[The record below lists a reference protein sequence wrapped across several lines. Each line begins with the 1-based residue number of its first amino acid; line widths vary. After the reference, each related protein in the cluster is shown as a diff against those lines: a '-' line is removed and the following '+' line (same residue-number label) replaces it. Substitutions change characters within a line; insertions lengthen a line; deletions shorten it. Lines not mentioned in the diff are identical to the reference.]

1 MFFLTWENKP
11 QYFSLFIIVIDVTIV
26 IVNYRVKYFLE
37 QTLRSVKE
45 AISGLQAEVYVI
57 DNNSGDD
64 SIEHSRALF
73 PWVKFIENK
82 KNVGFARANNQG
94 IVAAQ
99 GEFTLILNPDTIIST
114 ESLCRP
120 IAWMREHSDCGAVG
134 VRMVDGNGTF
144 LPESKRAFTT
154 PWVSFCK
161 IFGLSKLFPNS
172 PTFAKYHLRYL
183 NDREAHKV
191 DILSGA
197 FMLCRTQLLQQVG
210 GFDED
215 FFMYGEDIDLCYRMY
230 KTGMNNW
237 YLPVEII
244 HYKGESTKKDSM
256 RYVRVFYE
264 AMLIFY
270 RKHYPRYSWIGYPI
284 VQLGVAVRASM
295 AMLKRAFKR
304 ILPTKSPHPTNNA
317 PWVILSDNHA
327 RVTMATGLNHFK
339 MAIPAEGPA
348 QVLIDD
354 ATYSYSEIIHIISS
368 NSRKGVEF
376 HIYSAANELII
387 SPKMSQA

>member
-1 MFFLTWENKP
+1 MP
-11 QYFSLFIIVIDVTIV
+11 IFSLFHIVIDITIV

-37 QTLRSVKE
+37 QTLRSVQE
-45 AISGLQAEVYVI
+45 AINGLQAEVFVI

-64 SIEHSRALF
+64 SIEHSKRLF
-73 PWVKFIENK
+73 PWVKFVENK

-99 GEFTLILNPDTIIST
+99 GEFTLILNPDTVITRDSVHK
-114 ESLCRP
+114 P
-120 IAWMREHSDCGAVG
+120 IEWMREHPDCGAVG
-134 VRMVDGNGTF
+134 VRMVDGNGVF
-144 LPESKRAFTT
+144 LPESKRAFPT
-154 PWVSFCK
+154 PWASFCK
-161 IFGLSKLFPNS
+161 IFGLSKLFPYS
-172 PTFAKYHLRYL
+172 PVFAKYHLRYL
-183 NDREAHKV
+183 SDREPHQV

-197 FMLCRTQLLQQVG
+197 FMLCRTLLLQQVG

-215 FFMYGEDIDLCYRMY
+215 FFMYGEDIDLSYRLV
-230 KTGMNNW
+230 KAGKHNW

-270 RKHYPRYSWIGYPI
+270 RKHYPRFSWIGYPI

-295 AMLKRAFKR
+295 AMLKRIIQR
-304 ILPTKSPHPTNNA
+304 ILPNKSPHPTNNA
-317 PWVILSDNHA
+317 PWVILSDNRA

-339 MAIPAEGPA
+339 TAIPQEGPA

-354 ATYSYSEIIHIISS
+354 ATHSYSDIVNIIAT
-368 NSRKGVEF
+368 NARKGVEF
-376 HIYSAANELII
+376 HIFSAANELII
-387 SPKMSQA
+387 TPKMSQA

>member
-1 MFFLTWENKP
+1 MP
-11 QYFSLFIIVIDVTIV
+11 IFSLFHIVIDITIV

-37 QTLRSVKE
+37 QTLRSVQE
-45 AISGLQAEVYVI
+45 AINGLQAEVYVI

-64 SIEHSRALF
+64 SIEHSKRLF
-73 PWVKFIENK
+73 PWVKFVENK

-99 GEFTLILNPDTIIST
+99 GEFTLILNPDTVITRDSVHK
-114 ESLCRP
+114 P
-120 IAWMREHSDCGAVG
+120 IEWMREHPDCGAVG
-134 VRMVDGNGTF
+134 VRMVDGNGVF
-144 LPESKRAFTT
+144 LPESKRAFPT
-154 PWVSFCK
+154 PWASFCK
-161 IFGLSKLFPNS
+161 IFGLSKLFPYS
-172 PTFAKYHLRYL
+172 PVFAKYHLRYL
-183 NDREAHKV
+183 SDREPHQV

-197 FMLCRTQLLQQVG
+197 FMLCRTLLLHQVG

-215 FFMYGEDIDLCYRMY
+215 FFMYGEDIDLSYRLV
-230 KTGMNNW
+230 KAGKHNW

-270 RKHYPRYSWIGYPI
+270 RKHYPRFSWIGYPI

-295 AMLKRAFKR
+295 AMLKRIVQR
-304 ILPTKSPHPTNNA
+304 ILPNKSPHPTNNA
-317 PWVILSDNHA
+317 PWVILSDNRA

-339 MAIPAEGPA
+339 TAIPQEGPA

-354 ATYSYSEIIHIISS
+354 ATHSYSDIVNIIAT
-368 NSRKGVEF
+368 NARKGVEF
-376 HIYSAANELII
+376 HIFSAANELII
-387 SPKMSQA
+387 TPKMSQA

>member
-1 MFFLTWENKP
+1 MNG
-11 QYFSLFIIVIDVTIV
+11 IDITIV

-37 QTLRSVKE
+37 QTLRSVGE
-45 AISGLQAEVYVI
+45 ALQGLRGEVYVI

-64 SIEHSRALF
+64 SIEHSRQLF
-73 PWVKFIENK
+73 PWVKFVENK
-82 KNVGFARANNQG
+82 KNVGFSRANNQG

-99 GEFTLILNPDTIIST
+99 GEFTLILNPDTIIT
-114 ESLCRP
+114 AESLKQP
-120 IAWMREHSDCGAVG
+120 IAWMRDHPDCGAVG
-134 VRMVDGNGTF
+134 VRMLDGNGVF
-144 LPESKRAFTT
+144 LPESKRAFPT

-172 PTFAKYHLRYL
+172 PWFAKYHLRYL
-183 NDREAHKV
+183 SDNEPHQI

-197 FMLCRTQLLQQVG
+197 FMMCRTPLLQEVG

-215 FFMYGEDIDLCYRMY
+215 FFMYGEDIDLSYRLHLAG
-230 KTGMNNW
+230 KNNW
-237 YLPVEII
+237 YLPVQII

-270 RKHYPRYSWIGYPI
+270 RKHYPRYSWIGYPL

-295 AMLKRAFKR
+295 ALVKRGAKR

-317 PWVILSDNHA
+317 PWVILSDN
-327 RVTMATGLNHFK
+327 RPQVTMATGLNHFK
-339 MAIPAEGPA
+339 NGIPDSGPA

-354 ATYSYSEIIHIISS
+354 ATYSYSEIVSLISQH
-368 NSRKGVEF
+368 SRQGVEF
-376 HIYSAANELII
+376 HIFSSHNKLII
-387 SPKMSQA
+387 SPKMNHP

>member
-1 MFFLTWENKP
+1 MP
-11 QYFSLFIIVIDVTIV
+11 IFSLFHIVIDITIV

-37 QTLRSVKE
+37 QTLRSVQE
-45 AISGLQAEVYVI
+45 AVNGLQAEVYVI

-64 SIEHSRALF
+64 SIEHSKRLF
-73 PWVKFIENK
+73 PWVKFVENK

-99 GEFTLILNPDTIIST
+99 GEFTLILNPDTVITRDSVHK
-114 ESLCRP
+114 P
-120 IAWMREHSDCGAVG
+120 IEWMREHPDCGAVG
-134 VRMVDGNGTF
+134 VRMVDGNGVF
-144 LPESKRAFTT
+144 LPESKRAFPT
-154 PWVSFCK
+154 PWASFCK
-161 IFGLSKLFPNS
+161 IFGLSKLFPYS
-172 PTFAKYHLRYL
+172 PVFAKYHLRYL
-183 NDREAHKV
+183 SDREPHQV

-197 FMLCRTQLLQQVG
+197 FMLCRTLLLQQVG

-215 FFMYGEDIDLCYRMY
+215 FFMYGEDIDLSYRLV
-230 KTGMNNW
+230 KAGKHNW

-270 RKHYPRYSWIGYPI
+270 RKHYPRFSWIGYPI

-295 AMLKRAFKR
+295 AMLKRIIQR
-304 ILPTKSPHPTNNA
+304 ILPNKSPHPTNNA
-317 PWVILSDNHA
+317 PWVILSDNRA

-339 MAIPAEGPA
+339 TAIPQEGPA

-354 ATYSYSEIIHIISS
+354 ATHSYSDIVNIIAT
-368 NSRKGVEF
+368 NARKGVEF
-376 HIYSAANELII
+376 HIFSAANELII
-387 SPKMSQA
+387 TPKMSQA

>member
-1 MFFLTWENKP
+1 MP
-11 QYFSLFIIVIDVTIV
+11 IFSLFHIVIDITIV

-37 QTLRSVKE
+37 QTLRSVQE
-45 AISGLQAEVYVI
+45 AINGLQAEVYVI

-64 SIEHSRALF
+64 SIEHSKRLF
-73 PWVKFIENK
+73 PWVKYVENK

-99 GEFTLILNPDTIIST
+99 GEFTLILNPDTVITRDSVHK
-114 ESLCRP
+114 P
-120 IAWMREHSDCGAVG
+120 IEWMREHPDCGAVG
-134 VRMVDGNGTF
+134 VRMVDGNGVF
-144 LPESKRAFTT
+144 LPESKRAFPT
-154 PWVSFCK
+154 PWASFCK
-161 IFGLSKLFPNS
+161 IFGLSKLFPYS
-172 PTFAKYHLRYL
+172 PVFAKYHLRYL
-183 NDREAHKV
+183 SDREPHQV

-197 FMLCRTQLLQQVG
+197 FMLCRTLLLQQVG

-215 FFMYGEDIDLCYRMY
+215 FFMYGEDIDLSYRLV
-230 KTGMNNW
+230 KAGKHNW

-270 RKHYPRYSWIGYPI
+270 RKHYPRFSWIGYPI

-295 AMLKRAFKR
+295 AMLKRIIQR
-304 ILPTKSPHPTNNA
+304 ILPNKSPHPTNNA
-317 PWVILSDNHA
+317 PWVILSDNRA

-339 MAIPAEGPA
+339 TAIPQEGPA

-354 ATYSYSEIIHIISS
+354 ATHSYSDIVNIIAT
-368 NSRKGVEF
+368 NARKGVEF
-376 HIYSAANELII
+376 HIFSAANELII
-387 SPKMSQA
+387 TPKMSQA

>member
-1 MFFLTWENKP
+1 MP
-11 QYFSLFIIVIDVTIV
+11 IFSLFHIVIDITIV

-37 QTLRSVKE
+37 QTLRSVQE
-45 AISGLQAEVYVI
+45 AINGLQAEVYVI

-64 SIEHSRALF
+64 SIEHSKRLF
-73 PWVKFIENK
+73 PWVKFVENK

-99 GEFTLILNPDTIIST
+99 GEFTLILNPDTVITRDSVHK
-114 ESLCRP
+114 P
-120 IAWMREHSDCGAVG
+120 IEWMREHPDCGAVG
-134 VRMVDGNGTF
+134 VRMVDGNGVF
-144 LPESKRAFTT
+144 LPESKRAFPT
-154 PWVSFCK
+154 PWASFCK
-161 IFGLSKLFPNS
+161 IFGLSKLFPYS
-172 PTFAKYHLRYL
+172 PVFAKYHLRYL
-183 NDREAHKV
+183 SDREPHQV

-197 FMLCRTQLLQQVG
+197 FMLCRTLLLQQVG

-215 FFMYGEDIDLCYRMY
+215 FFMYGEDIDLSYRLV
-230 KTGMNNW
+230 KAGKHNW

-270 RKHYPRYSWIGYPI
+270 RKHYPRFSWIGYPI

-295 AMLKRAFKR
+295 AMLKRIIQR
-304 ILPTKSPHPTNNA
+304 ILPNKSPHPTNNA
-317 PWVILSDNHA
+317 PWVILSDNRA

-339 MAIPAEGPA
+339 TAIPQEGPA

-354 ATYSYSEIIHIISS
+354 ATHSYSDIVNIIAT
-368 NSRKGVEF
+368 NARKGVEF
-376 HIYSAANELII
+376 HIFSAANELII
-387 SPKMSQA
+387 TPKMSQA

>member
-1 MFFLTWENKP
+1 M
-11 QYFSLFIIVIDVTIV
+11 IDITIV
-26 IVNYRVKYFLE
+26 IVNYRVTYFLE
-37 QTLRSVKE
+37 QTLRSVQE
-45 AISGLQAEVYVI
+45 AIDGLQAEVFVI
-57 DNNSGDD
+57 DNNSADD
-64 SIEHSRALF
+64 SIEHSRQLF

-99 GEFTLILNPDTIIST
+99 GEFTLILNPDTVITRDSVH
-114 ESLCRP
+114 EP
-120 IAWMREHSDCGAVG
+120 IAWMHDHPECGAVG
-134 VRMVDGNGTF
+134 VRMVDGNGVF
-144 LPESKRAFTT
+144 LPESKRAFPT
-154 PWVSFCK
+154 PWASFCK
-161 IFGLSKLFPNS
+161 IFGLSRLFPNS

-183 NDREAHKV
+183 SDREPHQV

-215 FFMYGEDIDLCYRMY
+215 FFMYGEDIDLSYRMV
-230 KTGMNNW
+230 KAGMSNW
-237 YLPVEII
+237 FLPVEII

-284 VQLGVAVRASM
+284 VQLGVGVRASM
-295 AMLKRAFKR
+295 AMLKRAIKR
-304 ILPTKSPHPTNNA
+304 ILPNKSPHPTNNA
-317 PWVILSDNHA
+317 PWVILSNNRS

-339 MAIPAEGPA
+339 TVIPQEGPA

-354 ATYSYSEIIHIISS
+354 ATYCYSDIVNIIAT
-368 NSRKGVEF
+368 NARKGVEF
-376 HIYSAANELII
+376 HIFSAANELII
-387 SPKMSQA
+387 TPKMSQT

>member
-1 MFFLTWENKP
+1 MFFLIYENKSVIL
-11 QYFSLFIIVIDVTIV
+11 SLFYIVDITIV

-37 QTLRSVKE
+37 QTLHSVEE
-45 AISGLQAEVYVI
+45 ALEGLQGEVYVI

-64 SIEHSRALF
+64 SIEHARKLF

-94 IVAAQ
+94 IVAAK
-99 GEFTLILNPDTIIST
+99 GEFTLILNPDTIISS
-114 ESLCRP
+114 ESLCSP
-120 IAWMREHSDCGAVG
+120 IAWMREHQECGAVG
-134 VRMVDGNGTF
+134 VRMVDGNGVF
-144 LPESKRAFTT
+144 LPESKRAFPT

-172 PTFAKYHLRYL
+172 PFFAKYHLRFL
-183 NDREAHKV
+183 SDREAHQI

-197 FMLCRTQLLQQVG
+197 FMLCRTELLQEVG

-215 FFMYGEDIDLCYRMY
+215 FFMYGEDIDLSYRLH
-230 KTGMNNW
+230 KTGHSNW
-237 YLPVEII
+237 FLPVEII
-244 HYKGESTKKDSM
+244 HYKGESTKKDTM

-270 RKHYPRYSWIGYPI
+270 RKHYPRYSWVGYPL
-284 VQLGVAVRASM
+284 VQLGVAIRASM
-295 AMLKRAFKR
+295 AMLKRIFQR

-317 PWVILSDNHA
+317 PWVILSENHA

-339 MAIPAEGPA
+339 MAIPADGPA

-354 ATYSYSEIIHIISS
+354 ATYSYSEIIHIIAT

-376 HIYSAANELII
+376 HIFSSANELII